1 MKIILPG
8 FLLSLTIA
16 TMATVFEQLLPIHI
30 IGRAILALFI
40 GIALHPFV
48 YKQTLLHKGLS
59 FTSKKVL
66 KFAII
71 LMGSSLSLSVILN
84 VGKLSFNVM
93 VFTLFTCF
101 VGGYLIGKLFG
112 IDWRMSALIS
122 AGTGICGGSAIAAL
136 SPVIK
141 ARDADVS
148 YAMSTTFLFD
158 MLMILLFPLIGQW
171 LGLSDIAYGLWAGTA
186 VNDTSS
192 VVAAGYAFSEQAGN
206 FATTVKLTRTLAII
220 PTILVFS
227 MIQHRMEPAERRP
240 TFKITHIFPWFILG
254 FVVMALFNTAGLIPT
269 SLQACLTATS
279 KFLMVMALG
288 AIGLKTSLKDV
299 KQSGVKP
306 FMLGFIISALVVIVA
321 LIVEIIMG
329 LITF

>member
-1 MKIILPG
+1 MKKIIPG
-8 FLLSLTIA
+8 LILSILIAIIA
-16 TMATVFEQLLPIHI
+16 TLIEQLLPIHI
-30 IGRAILALFI
+30 IGRAVMALFI
-40 GIALHPFV
+40 GISLHPLL
-48 YKQTLLHKGLS
+48 YKHSLFLTGLT
-59 FTSKKVL
+59 FTSKKLL
-66 KFAII
+66 KLAII
-71 LMGSSLSLSVILN
+71 LMGSSLSMSVIFN
-84 VGKLSFNVM
+84 VGKLSLNVM
-93 VFTLFTCF
+93 IFTLITCF
-101 VGGYLIGKLFG
+101 LGGYLIGKLFG
-112 IDWRMSALIS
+112 IDWRMSSLIS

-158 MLMILLFPLIGQW
+158 MLMILLFPLMGQW
-171 LGLSDIAYGLWAGTA
+171 LGLSDIAYGLWTGTA

-227 MIQHRMEPAERRP
+227 MIQHRLEPADSRP
-240 TFKITHIFPWFILG
+240 AFKLTRIFPWFILG
-254 FVVMALFNTAGLIPT
+254 FVLMALFNTVGLIPA
-269 SLQACLTATS
+269 SLQGSLTATS

-288 AIGLKTSLKDV
+288 AIGLKTSLKDL

-321 LIVEIIMG
+321 FIVEIIMG

>member
-1 MKIILPG
+1 MKNILPG
-8 FLLSLTIA
+8 LILSFMIALIA
-16 TMATVFEQLLPIHI
+16 TIVETLLPIDI
-30 IGRAILALFI
+30 IGAAILALFI
-40 GIALHPFV
+40 GIILHPV
-48 YKQTLLHKGLS
+48 INNKPNVQKGLT

-71 LMGSSLSLSVILN
+71 LMGSTLSLSVILN
-84 VGKLSFNVM
+84 VGKLSLNVM
-93 VFTLFTCF
+93 VFTLITCF
-101 VGGYLIGKLFG
+101 LGGYLNGKVFG
-112 IDWRMSALIS
+112 IDWRMSSLIS

-141 ARDADVS
+141 ARDADIS
-148 YAMSTTFLFD
+148 YAMSTTFIFD
-158 MLMILLFPLIGQW
+158 MLMILLFPLMGQW
-171 LGLSDIAYGLWAGTA
+171 LGLSDIAYGLWTGTA

-227 MIQHRMEPAERRP
+227 MIQHRMEPAEERP
-240 TFKITHIFPWFILG
+240 AFKLTSIFPWFILG
-254 FVVMALFNTAGLIPT
+254 FVVMAIFNTVGLIPDA
-269 SLQACLTATS
+269 LQASLSTIS

-299 KQSGVKP
+299 KQSGLKP
-306 FMLGFIISALVVIVA
+306 FALGFIISILVVIVA
-321 LIVEIIMG
+321 FIVEMSMG